1 MFFHHFQD
9 SCEKLLAEALETTVL
24 ETKACNRKEL
34 KIKAPPNVLEAAASE
49 DDSEEFQEMS
59 KVDQRAPPTTHFFEE
74 GNDDDDLETEDFK
87 IKEDPKD
94 MFDTDYTANE
104 DPEAEAGAS
113 IDSQTVSSQHAN
125 SELDLLGNDIVKSIE
140 KANLLYDGPG
150 NTGMFKNNES
160 SEDDLEFKPVTSGK
174 KKKKNKNKA
183 MNSID
188 AETSSCTESSS
199 TEESG
204 ETKTSTNE
212 GWSFEADDLDVNKL
226 LAEVTTVTQQIAVTA
241 EDKTAL
247 EDVFKFDSELKNEN
261 EMKDSSKKQIIDM
274 SASLHYEDE
283 AKEDKQ
289 MSQSLTYG
297 GCSTTTTS
305 NSESS
310 VGNSPNPR
318 ATSKKKGKSKKKK
331 R

>member
-1 MFFHHFQD
+1 M
-9 SCEKLLAEALETTVL
+9 ETTVL
-24 ETKACNRKEL
+24 ETKDNGKEV
-34 KIKAPPNVLEAAASE
+34 KIKTPPKVLEASE
-49 DDSEEFQEMS
+49 DDEEFQEMS
-59 KVDQRAPPTTHFFEE
+59 KVDQPQNNHFFEE
-74 GNDDDDLETEDFK
+74 DDDDLEEDFK

-94 MFDTDYTANE
+94 LFDNDFTGTSAALSSE
-104 DPEAEAGAS
+104 PEAAE
-113 IDSQTVSSQHAN
+113 DQVVSSQNPN

-140 KANLLYDGPG
+140 KANLLYDG
-150 NTGMFKNNES
+150 GMFKNES

-174 KKKKNKNKA
+174 KKKKNKNKS

-188 AETSSCTESSS
+188 NNAETSSCTESSS

-226 LAEVTTVTQQIAVTA
+226 LAEVTVTQPVTT

-261 EMKDSSKKQIIDM
+261 DKDTKKILDM

-297 GCSTTTTS
+297 GCSTTTS